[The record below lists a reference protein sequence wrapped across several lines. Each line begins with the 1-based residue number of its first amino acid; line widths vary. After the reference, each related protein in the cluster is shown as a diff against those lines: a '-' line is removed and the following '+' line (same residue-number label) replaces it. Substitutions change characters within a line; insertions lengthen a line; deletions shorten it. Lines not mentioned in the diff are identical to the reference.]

1 MRLPEA
7 LTKEFEWINHSP
19 ATANKAKPEQQRHT
33 NLVFHSMLIVKDLEK
48 IFILYVLSS
57 FQLVYIVT

>member
-7 LTKEFEWINHSP
+7 LTKESEWINHSP

-33 NLVFHSMLIVKDLEK
+33 NLVFIPC
-48 IFILYVLSS
+48 
-57 FQLVYIVT
+57 